1 MTTYAIAL
9 QVTLSFAI
17 WREFPWKKVPGY
29 ILSQVLG
36 ALVGAAIIY
45 GNYVHA
51 IDVYEGGPGIRT
63 MKTAGAFG
71 TFPVC

>member
-1 MTTYAIAL
+1 MDTYAILL
-9 QVTLSFAI
+9 QVTLSFAT
-17 WREFPWKKVPGY
+17 WREFSWKKVPGY

-51 IDVYEGGPGIRT
+51 IDVYEGGSGIRT

>member
-1 MTTYAIAL
+1 MTTYAILL

-51 IDVYEGGPGIRT
+51 IDVYEGGHGIRT